1 MPIVSSGLDRW
12 RAGSRNSVTQRFK
25 KDTFNKYRNFTKMP
39 NIWNHWVLFWGKN
52 AIWITLLGFS
62 SFFFFKIQLNFL
74 HFALNLNEYRCQIQF
89 SHGEIFQL
97 SYWRSWLKN
106 FLDLWPKTWILCFEI
121 VIISSL
127 YNLSFAKITYQCLLW
142 STFMSFQEKL
152 DDLFKLTQSCLWQNS
167 LSIGG

>member
-1 MPIVSSGLDRW
+1 MKPIELFS
-12 RAGSRNSVTQRFK
+12 
-25 KDTFNKYRNFTKMP
+25 DTK
-39 NIWNHWVLFWGKN
+39 I
-52 AIWITLLGFS
+52 AIWITLTFFLASIS
-62 SFFFFKIQLNFL
+62 SNFNWNFCTL
-74 HFALNLNEYRCQIQF
+74 ALNLNEYHCQIQLLYD
-89 SHGEIFQL
+89 ETFQM

-167 LSIGG
+167 LSNGGQKYVGLQFLGKFYVKLSKKQWEFVYFSVALPVQSPL